1 LYNITHAIRLL
12 IIQRCETTLSW
23 DQLRSPQISQFLVK
37 PIQSEIRKDHFNRAT
52 LCALIANCLQFHK
65 EGQSHP
71 GNVGVL
77 RTRALVSELL
87 SMRLLR
93 EFSTW
98 ELIDAL
104 SYDFNPLQGMVAP
117 EDNANAGRANTD
129 SLMARRAAPRIVR
142 VSTIEVAI
150 RAEAKRFLAH
160 PLVVQHLEAIWSGKI
175 VFHSEQDNL
184 HRSLKPQAATP
195 PRAHGPDYGT
205 AGKRAARGIPTIA
218 LTASKDQ
225 SAVVSAQPMVR
236 LPARR
241 SVTLY
246 DPRDA
251 SLFKLSRLRVPR
263 YRQVFS
269 TLSFATMLVLFVA
282 VLSERSLE
290 ITPLEI
296 LFWFW
301 SAGYMLDEVVGFTEQ
316 GFGLYILSFW
326 NAFDLGILLLF
337 GISYCLR
344 LYGVLLA
351 DGNSHRISGVAYDVL
366 ASTAILLFPRLFGVL
381 DHYRYFSQL
390 LIAFRLMAQDLIAIL
405 VLILIF
411 CSGFFVAFTLAF
423 SDENI
428 DANGVAYIIFQ
439 IVMGFTPA
447 AWDHWAGYNI
457 LGKAIM
463 AIFLII
469 CHFLIVTILITVL
482 TNSFMA
488 IVKNAEEEHQ
498 FLFAINTI
506 SMVKSDALFSYV
518 APANIIGWILSP
530 IRYIMPMSRY
540 VKFNRTIIKVTHSPI
555 LFIIFLYE
563 RIIMA
568 RSAYVPTDLVEQ
580 QPTRQKGPVAFSMN
594 KAPELF
600 SPGHR
605 MREPSIIGIR
615 KDRALEE
622 VFRRPFQGDT
632 GRTSTRK
639 GGSDGRDNPKSV
651 VDTWMQFAEN
661 QGGASPPLEQPRSV
675 LERLEYRRPKPRRLT
690 TTERLRQQM
699 NRARGV
705 SNDNRSTT
713 SDPDGQHQAQQSMP
727 RARPSRSSIPGTGS
741 TRDLITGLH
750 SRDES
755 LDETTHPGETD
766 ADDVDG
772 DNESR
777 NELSSVSA
785 APRFGES
792 AISIRERDATSPIL
806 DDSESEYFQT
816 PLINRNPHPTLRLSH
831 AARARLRDSP
841 DASMADVSRVDP
853 RSARHSRNTSS
864 ATILYSPVLPQHPQ
878 PQPQTP
884 AAPDAEGSS
893 RTRSSNTSPAPAVL
907 ETYTTTSLTP
917 VPPPPATEQ
926 QPTSSGGKRPPT
938 AIKLQTS
945 DPSTT
950 AATTSG
956 PPRPSPPKRP
966 TVTTTAAFATG
977 TASSTATPTATTPGG
992 AQQSQSQAQL
1002 QKQQQQQQQRP
1013 PFFPSRLQTAPPGT
1027 LSFLPS
1033 GAFTAPTTAAGS
1045 SSNRNPST
1053 ANLSSKRLPPPTR
1066 MNTVIGPTSSST
1078 RRSPPQNQIPY
1089 PKTNQRTSRKISM
1102 LDLAS
1107 EIGDNKFSHVPVGDL
1122 PRPSFSS
1129 TGSGTRLRAV
1139 GFLRRQRERERER
1152 AMGFRFPAAN
1162 NNAAAA
1168 GAAATGQG
1176 KKGKVAGGGGN
1187 GGGGIDER
1195 LVNDED
1201 DDHDEN
1207 GEDDEDDDED
1217 EEGIDEDEEEE
1228 DDDDETARS
1237 DHRLSRI
1244 LLARMNTLELGFAE
1258 ILREMRVANAAAS
1271 AASAASAERGKEKE
1285 TNVRG
1290 KERDQGREVNAAV
1303 AVREKEQDT
1312 KKDP

>member
-1 LYNITHAIRLL
+1 LPIFSAAHLDGLPLYNITHAIRLL
-12 IIQRCETTLSW
+12 IVQRCETTLSW

-65 EGQSHP
+65 EGQTHP

-104 SYDFNPLQGMVAP
+104 SYDFNPLQGMIALDDVPA
-117 EDNANAGRANTD
+117 AGRAANTD
-129 SLMARRAAPRIVR
+129 SLISRRPAPRIVR

-160 PLVVQHLEAIWSGKI
+160 PLVVQHLEAIWSGNI

-184 HRSLKPQAATP
+184 HRQQKTSASLS
-195 PRAHGPDYGT
+195 PRARAADYGT
-205 AGKRAARGIPTIA
+205 SGKSAAWGVPTIA
-218 LTASKDQ
+218 LTASKGQ
-225 SAVVSAQPMVR
+225 STEVAAQPMAF

-282 VLSERSLE
+282 VLSERSLD
-290 ITPLEI
+290 ITPLEV
-296 LFWFW
+296 LFWLW

-337 GISYCLR
+337 ATYYCLR

-351 DGNSHRISGVAYDVL
+351 DSNKHRISGVAYDVL

-447 AWDHWAGYNI
+447 AWDHWAGYNL

-518 APANIIGWILSP
+518 APANIIGWVLSP
-530 IRYIMPMSRY
+530 IRFIVPMSRY
-540 VKFNRTIIKVTHSPI
+540 VKFNRTIIKFTHSPI
-555 LFIIFLYE
+555 LFVIFLYE
-563 RIIMA
+563 RVIMA
-568 RSAYVPTDLVEQ
+568 RSSYAPTDLVEH
-580 QPTRQKGPVAFSMN
+580 QPTRQKGPVAFSIN
-594 KAPELF
+594 KAPEMF

-632 GRTSTRK
+632 VRTLPRK
-639 GGSDGRDNPKSV
+639 VGSDGRDNSKSV
-651 VDTWMQFAEN
+651 VDTWMQFAET

-690 TTERLRQQM
+690 TTERLRQQLK
-699 NRARGV
+699 RPRGV
-705 SNDNRSTT
+705 NNDNTSAT
-713 SDPDGQHQAQQSMP
+713 SDPDGQHHQQQQQAMP
-727 RARPSRSSIPGTGS
+727 RARPSRSSMPGTDSHRELIPGLT
-741 TRDLITGLH
+741 
-750 SRDES
+750 SREES
-755 LDETTHPGETD
+755 PSGMTQPGETD
-766 ADDVDG
+766 GDDVDA

-777 NELSSVSA
+777 MELSSVSA
-785 APRFGES
+785 APHFGES
-792 AISIRERDATSPIL
+792 AVSIRERDATSPIL
-806 DDSESEYFQT
+806 DDSESEYFRT
-816 PLINRNPHPTLRLSH
+816 PLTNRVPHPTLRLSH

-841 DASMADVSRVDP
+841 DASMADVSRVEP

-864 ATILYSPVLPQHPQ
+864 ATMVYSPVLSHHPR
-878 PQPQTP
+878 P
-884 AAPDAEGSS
+884 ASQQQAQPDADGSL
-893 RTRSSNTSPAPAVL
+893 RTRSSHTSPTRPAV
-907 ETYTTTSLTP
+907 ETHTTTSPTP
-917 VPPPPATEQ
+917 VSPPPPGSAQ
-926 QPTSSGGKRPPT
+926 QPTSNSSSAKRPPT
-938 AIKLQTS
+938 AIKQFPP
-945 DPSTT
+945 DPINTT
-950 AATTSG
+950 TKTSG

-966 TVTTTAAFATG
+966 TVTTTTAFATG
-977 TASSTATPTATTPGG
+977 TASSAATPTAASIA
-992 AQQSQSQAQL
+992 AQQSQL

-1013 PFFPSRLQTAPPGT
+1013 PFFPTRLQTAPPG
-1027 LSFLPS
+1027 SLPLFTS
-1033 GAFTAPTTAAGS
+1033 GSPAAAAAPTRLTTAAGG
-1045 SSNRNPST
+1045 PT
-1053 ANLSSKRLPPPTR
+1053 PPT
-1066 MNTVIGPTSSST
+1066 T
-1078 RRSPPQNQIPY
+1078 RRPAQNRAGRRIP
-1089 PKTNQRTSRKISM
+1089 I

-1107 EIGDNKFSHVPVGDL
+1107 EIGDNKFSHVPAADL

-1139 GFLRRQRERERER
+1139 GFLRRQREREREKEGV
-1152 AMGFRFPAAN
+1152 MGFRFPATK
-1162 NNAAAA
+1162 AAVGGGP
-1168 GAAATGQG
+1168 GAAIRG
-1176 KKGKVAGGGGN
+1176 KRG
-1187 GGGGIDER
+1187 
-1195 LVNDED
+1195 D
-1201 DDHDEN
+1201 DD
-1207 GEDDEDDDED
+1207 DD
-1217 EEGIDEDEEEE
+1217 
-1228 DDDDETARS
+1228 DDDDEGVVDVDEDEDEAEERDDDDDDDDDESTRRS
-1237 DHRLSRI
+1237 DRRLSRI

-1258 ILREMRVANAAAS
+1258 ILKEMREANRNNGHNGNNSSKKEGAAA
-1271 AASAASAERGKEKE
+1271 G
-1285 TNVRG
+1285 
-1290 KERDQGREVNAAV
+1290 
-1303 AVREKEQDT
+1303 
-1312 KKDP
+1312 